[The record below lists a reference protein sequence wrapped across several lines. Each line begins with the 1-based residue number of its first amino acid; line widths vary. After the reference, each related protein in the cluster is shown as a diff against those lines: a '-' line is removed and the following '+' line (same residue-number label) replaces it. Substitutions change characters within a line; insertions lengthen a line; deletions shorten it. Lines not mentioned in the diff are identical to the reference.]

1 MKQAFLNLQE
11 KLQELAELK
20 YIDEDWGQLD
30 AYSPNPPTKF
40 PLALIDFGNLN
51 FSNLGIDRTKTP
63 YQRQMAEGML
73 IITIANLKLTN
84 TSRNAPTAQKDAA
97 FKIWELIEA
106 VHQKLHGYSCLQN
119 ASPLIRTGL
128 ARIKRDDGIQ
138 EYELRYKLE
147 LHNV

>member
-11 KLQELAELK
+11 KLQEVAELK

-51 FSNLGIDRTKTP
+51 FSNLGIDRSKTP
-63 YQRQMAEGML
+63 HQRQNAEGTL
-73 IITIANLKLTN
+73 IVTLANLKLTN
-84 TSRNAPTAQKDAA
+84 TSRNAPNAQKEAA
-97 FKIWELIEA
+97 YKIWELIEA
-106 VHQKLHGYSCLQN
+106 VHQKIHGFSCLQN

-147 LHNV
+147 LYNV